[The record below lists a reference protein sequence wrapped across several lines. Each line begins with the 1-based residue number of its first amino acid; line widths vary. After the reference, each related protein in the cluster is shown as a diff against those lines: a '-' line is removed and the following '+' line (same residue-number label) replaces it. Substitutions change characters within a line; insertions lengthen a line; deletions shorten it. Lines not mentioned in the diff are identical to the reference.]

1 MHGQECRGP
10 SWGLPQGRLC
20 WSETGKLCFSHAKCG
35 ALGRALTSA
44 PRCGQNSLRATQQ
57 PPSPPPTRL
66 QPRGMTVLVLFPP
79 QAWVKEVHGAMLAC
93 SSRSWTESG
102 PSWGHRYV
110 GQRPSSVFLLG
121 RQIIGDASLQ
131 QEPLYPGQ
139 KGEGGLGLSPSNSLE
154 GGGKAASCP
163 YQGSPQPGC
172 KISQVC
178 LSASLPA
185 QRP

>member
-1 MHGQECRGP
+1 MVRDRQIVLLTCKMWCPGQGP
-10 SWGLPQGRLC
+10 DFCSQMWPEQ
-20 WSETGKLCFSHAKCG
+20 SQSH
-35 ALGRALTSA
+35 SVA
-44 PRCGQNSLRATQQ
+44 PF
-57 PPSPPPTRL
+57 PPPTRL
-66 QPRGMTVLVLFPP
+66 QPRGMTVLVLFSP
-79 QAWVKEVHGAMLAC
+79 QVWVKEVHGAMLAC

-139 KGEGGLGLSPSNSLE
+139 KGEGGLDFSPSNSLE
-154 GGGKAASCP
+154 GGEKAASCP

-178 LSASLPA
+178 LSANLPA